1 MMGMGENRAQTSL
14 LPRTG
19 SSWRSMMASWV
30 RATESRASSGW
41 RVYGENG
48 FLSVLIDT
56 RREAIPKATLAT
68 RTRVPPF
75 PLAGRDVGEDAG
87 EVDPVMEEGGDQKEE
102 GRRRRP
108 RGFSIPF
115 LSFFLLLFC
124 NYSLSD
130 PATVA
135 GGRNRE

>member
-87 EVDPVMEEGGDQKEE
+87 EVDPVMEEEGG
-102 GRRRRP
+102 GP